1 MEVVAEVRSPDD
13 ALAVLDEAPPDIF
26 VIDVELDEPTASAAT
41 RRLTQEAPD
50 SGIVVVGREN
60 DDSSI
65 LEAIEIGANGHVPAA
80 ADPAELVAVIRRVA
94 EGEDPLKDEVIGRPD
109 LIDRIME
116 GFRESFR
123 RSEEP
128 PTIPLTPR
136 ELAILRHV
144 AAGRRNREVGEL
156 LDVSEQTVKNHLSS
170 ILHKLGV
177 PNRTHAVTFAVR
189 QGWLTLDDVPDD
201 DLASAAN
208 NHQDTVAATADR
220 VD

>member
-1 MEVVAEVRSPDD
+1 
-13 ALAVLDEAPPDIF
+13 
-26 VIDVELDEPTASAAT
+26 
-41 RRLTQEAPD
+41 
-50 SGIVVVGREN
+50 
-60 DDSSI
+60 
-65 LEAIEIGANGHVPAA
+65 
-80 ADPAELVAVIRRVA
+80 
-94 EGEDPLKDEVIGRPD
+94 
-109 LIDRIME
+109 ME

-201 DLASAAN
+201 PASDGTNDQDAVTAA
-208 NHQDTVAATADR
+208 ADR
-220 VD
+220 TD